1 MPLPSRKSNALLITG
16 ILSLL
21 ATALAVVHITPSSA
35 AAAPAMPQ
43 ADLAAKGKER
53 FKAYKCGDCH
63 GDNGEGT
70 PDGPDLTHSRKTADE
85 LSNFLAKPSSDA
97 INKGMPD
104 IPKNDPDHAALV
116 AYAMSIR
123 AK

>member
-1 MPLPSRKSNALLITG
+1 MPTPLRNSSALLIIG
-16 ILSLL
+16 ILSLM
-21 ATALAVVHITPSSA
+21 AGVFAVVHPLSTA
-35 AAAPAMPQ
+35 AAAAAVPQ

-53 FKAYKCGDCH
+53 FTAYKCGDCH

-70 PDGPDLTHSRKTADE
+70 PDGPDLTHSHKTADQV
-85 LSNFLAKPSSDA
+85 SSFLAKPSSDA
-97 INKGMPD
+97 VNKGMPD

-116 AYAMSIR
+116 AYVMSIR